1 MGEKERKTQNSR
13 KREFMNINGNTNQS
27 LLLERVANLPRE
39 IFQVQ
44 SDLNRK
50 MLNLAVEVGIR
61 NSKEEG
67 QKRILDLYA

>member
-1 MGEKERKTQNSR
+1 
-13 KREFMNINGNTNQS
+13 MNINGNANQS

-39 IFQVQ
+39 IFQAQ

-50 MLNLAVEVGIR
+50 MLNLAVEAGVQ

-67 QKRILDLYA
+67 QRRILDLYA

>member
-1 MGEKERKTQNSR
+1 
-13 KREFMNINGNTNQS
+13 MNINGNTNQS
-27 LLLERVANLPRE
+27 NLLERVANLPRE
-39 IFQVQ
+39 IFQAQ

-50 MLNLAVEVGIR
+50 MLHLAVEAGVQ